1 MARHL
6 SLAPRNLGAGNFL
19 AITVKEVALKTI
31 ILSDR
36 EDSRGGAKLHCLE
49 AEQVQPVSCHRCGL
63 TALGDA
69 PVGTCRSYVM

>member
-31 ILSDR
+31 ILSAR
-36 EDSRGGAKLHCLE
+36 EDCRGGAK
-49 AEQVQPVSCHRCGL
+49 AWQ
-63 TALGDA
+63 
-69 PVGTCRSYVM
+69 